1 MAEVM
6 LRDALEQAHIADVV
20 VESAG
25 TGDWHIGGGADHRAE
40 QVISRNGLD
49 LSAHSASQFTGPD
62 FDRVDLVLALD
73 HSHVRT
79 LRRLA
84 GSDATREKIHLLRS
98 FDPDAVGA
106 GDLDVNDPYYGDYQ
120 DFEITF
126 ENITAALPG
135 IVEFVAEEI
144 RTSR

>member
-6 LRDALEQAHIADVV
+6 LRDALEQAGLTDVI

-25 TGDWHIGGGADHRAE
+25 TGDWHVGGGADHRAE
-40 QVISRNGLD
+40 EVISRSGLD
-49 LSAHSASQFTGPD
+49 LSAHSVSQFVKTD

-73 HSHVRT
+73 HSHVNS

-84 GSDATREKIHLLRS
+84 GSQEAREKIRLLRS
-98 FDPDAVGA
+98 FDPESVTA

-126 ENITAALPG
+126 DNITAALPG
-135 IVEFVAEEI
+135 IVDFVTQEI
-144 RTSR
+144 PADA